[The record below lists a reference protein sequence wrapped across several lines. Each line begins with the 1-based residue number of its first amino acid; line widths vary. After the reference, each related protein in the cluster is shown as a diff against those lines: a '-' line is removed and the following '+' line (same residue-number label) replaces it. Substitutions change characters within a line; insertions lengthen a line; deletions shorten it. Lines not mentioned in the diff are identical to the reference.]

1 MFNDLVGTMPNRDP
15 AEEQA
20 RQIIERLGLGGQI
33 PAFNQSLPQ
42 TGGYGGPATPM
53 PGMSQQP
60 AYTGGLTPEQSAM
73 VMGATDTPEQ
83 QAYGMVNRLLG
94 STQADAFANR
104 DKNAAY
110 NMISNHPALGQAQ
123 ADAFMNRG
131 TVNRQPDYYGLGA
144 GLIPNYDEFY
154 LKGTWGGLSSKPGP
168 GENQNMMAD
177 RPAPN
182 LGAGLRG
189 WGSADPVPSTRPPVV
204 TQQSGAGVPGWMTD
218 DAVSRP
224 SGIVGN
230 AINQMLPPGWESV
243 VNTPLQAQPSPQQAQ
258 VSPQMSPQNT
268 GPGFFGQLGIDAT
281 NSIRQNPLNQAIDDI
296 TSGVIKTNAD
306 YQNQLANSNVPSAVA
321 IASTGTIDTGIGAS
335 EAARGG
341 AWGGIQGNPF
351 YMGERPAPGHQL
363 GYTGSFMGSSRG
375 WTDDSEGR
383 AWDARAARNLEIN
396 RMLGNQELGRQA
408 NATDAFRTMMNVDQ
422 RRESSLDRK
431 EGKMWDTISKT
442 PEGQRKG
449 IIAKG
454 ILEGVI
460 PQDVGKGMMV
470 DEVLKRSTTGT
481 RSKEGVINMPAFLAK
496 LQSEWD
502 PTTMDGNL
510 LIEKLQALGVT
521 PDMVDRYKTDPAV
534 GAFAQRL
541 LGPPVVRK
549 TYGLEALGNN
559 MSQGLSGIGSKL
571 SRLIY
576 GE

>member
-53 PGMSQQP
+53 PYFGGRGPEIASPNGTQSLVDPMTPRNSMQL
-60 AYTGGLTPEQSAM
+60 GGLTPQQSAM
-73 VMGATDTPEQ
+73 VMGATGSPEQ

-144 GLIPNYDEFY
+144 GVMSNYTPPEDPAGPSYSERDLSLTKIRPRNQPQGRFSTLDGLVGDLPTPPPIPDINA
-154 LKGTWGGLSSKPGP
+154 LSS
-168 GENQNMMAD
+168 
-177 RPAPN
+177 
-182 LGAGLRG
+182 GA
-189 WGSADPVPSTRPPVV
+189 V
-204 TQQSGAGVPGWMTD
+204 SGA
-218 DAVSRP
+218 A
-224 SGIVGN
+224 
-230 AINQMLPPGWESV
+230 A
-243 VNTPLQAQPSPQQAQ
+243 
-258 VSPQMSPQNT
+258 
-268 GPGFFGQLGIDAT
+268 GPIG
-281 NSIRQNPLNQAIDDI
+281 
-296 TSGVIKTNAD
+296 TNAA
-306 YQNQLANSNVPSAVA
+306 YQAALANAGVSGAV
-321 IASTGTIDTGIGAS
+321 GGINAMQLINDGRGAS

-375 WTDDSEGR
+375 WVDDSEGR

-408 NATDAFRTMMNVDQ
+408 NATDALRTMLNVDQ
-422 RRESSLDRK
+422 RREASMDRK
-431 EGKMWDTISKT
+431 EGKTWDIINKT

-449 IIAKG
+449 ILIKG
-454 ILEGVI
+454 MQEGVI
-460 PQDVGKGMMV
+460 PQEAGKGMLV
-470 DEVLKRSTTGT
+470 DEVLKRATTGT
-481 RSKEGVINMPAFLAK
+481 RSKDGVINIPAFLAK
-496 LQSEWD
+496 LQAEWD
-502 PTTMDGNL
+502 PAIMDGNM
-510 LIEKLQALGVT
+510 LIDRFHALGIT
-521 PDMVDRYKTDPAV
+521 PDMIDKYKDDPAV
-534 GAFAQRL
+534 GNFAKSV
-541 LGPPVVRK
+541 LGPPK
-549 TYGLEALGNN
+549 IQDNA
-559 MSQGLSGIGSKL
+559 IGSAFKGIQKL
-571 SRLIY
+571 LY
-576 GE
+576 

>member
-1 MFNDLVGTMPNRDP
+1 MLNTLIGTMPNRDP

-20 RQIIERLGLGGQI
+20 RQIIERLGLSGQI
-33 PAFNQSLPQ
+33 PAFNESLPQ
-42 TGGYGGPATPM
+42 TGGYGAPATPM
-53 PGMSQQP
+53 PGMNQQS
-60 AYTGGLTPEQSAM
+60 AYTGGLTPQQSAM
-73 VMGATDTPEQ
+73 VMDATAQPEQ
-83 QAYGMVNRLLG
+83 QAYDMVNRLLG

-110 NMISNHPALGQAQ
+110 NMIANHPALGQAQ

-131 TVNRQPDYYGLGA
+131 KVNRLGDMEGVIGTNAQYQNGIANGYTGGGDFEMPQQKQVATASPTDYYGLGSGFVA
-144 GLIPNYDEFY
+144 AN
-154 LKGTWGGLSSKPGP
+154 
-168 GENQNMMAD
+168 
-177 RPAPN
+177 PAPEKPYMN
-182 LGAGLRG
+182 DGR
-189 WGSADPVPSTRPPVV
+189 
-204 TQQSGAGVPGWMTD
+204 
-218 DAVSRP
+218 
-224 SGIVGN
+224 
-230 AINQMLPPGWESV
+230 
-243 VNTPLQAQPSPQQAQ
+243 
-258 VSPQMSPQNT
+258 
-268 GPGFFGQLGIDAT
+268 
-281 NSIRQNPLNQAIDDI
+281 
-296 TSGVIKTNAD
+296 
-306 YQNQLANSNVPSAVA
+306 
-321 IASTGTIDTGIGAS
+321 GAS
-335 EAARGG
+335 EVERGG

-396 RMLGNQELGRQA
+396 RMLGNQDIARQA
-408 NATDAFRTMMNVDQ
+408 NATDALRTMLNVDQ
-422 RRESSLDRK
+422 RREYSLDRK

-454 ILEGVI
+454 IQEGVI
-460 PQDVGKGMMV
+460 PQDVGRGMMV

-502 PTTMDGNL
+502 PNTMDGTL

-521 PDMVDRYKTDPAV
+521 PDMVDRYKTDPTV

-541 LGPPVVRK
+541 LGPPVIK
-549 TYGLEALGNN
+549 KEYGLNAVINN
-559 MSQGLSGIGSKL
+559 VPQDLSAIRSKL

>member
-53 PGMSQQP
+53 PGMSQQS

-73 VMGATDTPEQ
+73 VMGATDNPEQ

-110 NMISNHPALGQAQ
+110 NMIANHPALGQAQ
-123 ADAFMNRG
+123 ADSFMNRG
-131 TVNRQPDYYGLGA
+131 TVNRQPDFYGLGA

-154 LKGTWGGLSSKPGP
+154 LKGTWGGLSSKPAP

-182 LGAGLRG
+182 LGSGLRG
-189 WGSADPVPSTRPPVV
+189 WGSADPVTSTRPPVV

-230 AINQMLPPGWESV
+230 AISQMLPPGWESV
-243 VNTPLQAQPSPQQAQ
+243 VNTPLQAQPSPQQVQ
-258 VSPQMSPQNT
+258 VPPQST
-268 GPGFFGQLGIDAT
+268 GPGFFGQLGTDAT
-281 NSIRQNPLNQAIDDI
+281 NYMKQGPWNKFIDDV

-306 YQNQLANSNVPSAVA
+306 YQNQLANSSVPSA
-321 IASTGTIDTGIGAS
+321 GKIDDGRGAS
-335 EAARGG
+335 EIARGG

-396 RMLGNQELGRQA
+396 RMLGNQDIARQA
-408 NATDAFRTMMNVDQ
+408 NATDALRTMMNVDQ
-422 RRESSLDRK
+422 RREASLDRK
-431 EGKMWDTISKT
+431 EGKTWEIINKT

-449 IIAKG
+449 LLIKG
-454 ILEGVI
+454 MQDGVI
-460 PQDVGKGMMV
+460 PPEAGKGMLI
-470 DEVLKRSTTGT
+470 DEVLKRSITGT
-481 RSKEGVINMPAFLAK
+481 RSKDGVIDMPAFLAK
-496 LQSEWD
+496 LQAEWD
-502 PTTMDGNL
+502 PAIMDGNM
-510 LIEKLQALGVT
+510 LIDRFHALGIT
-521 PDMVDRYKTDPAV
+521 PDMIDKYKDDPAV
-534 GAFAQRL
+534 GQFARRL
-541 LGPPVVRK
+541 LGPPVIQEGGVNRAFK
-549 TYGLEALGNN
+549 GIQELLYGG
-559 MSQGLSGIGSKL
+559 
-571 SRLIY
+571 
-576 GE
+576 

>member
-60 AYTGGLTPEQSAM
+60 AYTGGLTPQQSAM
-73 VMGATDTPEQ
+73 VMDATAQPEQ

-110 NMISNHPALGQAQ
+110 GMIANHPALGQAQ

-154 LKGTWGGLSSKPGP
+154 LNGTWGSLSRKPAP

-182 LGAGLRG
+182 LGSGLRG
-189 WGSADPVPSTRPPVV
+189 WGAADPVPSTRPPVV

-218 DAVSRP
+218 DAVATP
-224 SGIVGN
+224 SGVVGN
-230 AINQMLPPGWESV
+230 AIRQMLPPGFESV
-243 VNTPLQAQPSPQQAQ
+243 VNTPLQTQPAPQQ
-258 VSPQMSPQNT
+258 PQAT
-268 GPGFFGQLGIDAT
+268 GPGFFGQLGEAAT
-281 NSIRQNPLNQAIDDI
+281 NYLKQGPWNKFIDDV

-306 YQNQLANSNVPSAVA
+306 YQSQVANANVPSA
-321 IASTGTIDTGIGAS
+321 GKIDDGRGAS
-335 EAARGG
+335 ETARGG

-408 NATDAFRTMMNVDQ
+408 NNTDLMRTMLNVEQ
-422 RRESSLDRK
+422 HREASRDRATNAFWSNLEKTPAGDRAKNLRDAEARGLIPKEIAGPAIIADTVRSAARGNTDK
-431 EGKMWDTISKT
+431 EGKVTKLREFMAGLQSRFDPNTMDKSELI
-442 PEGQRKG
+442 RKIQEMG
-449 IIAKG
+449 IDPNEI
-454 ILEGVI
+454 
-460 PQDVGKGMMV
+460 
-470 DEVLKRSTTGT
+470 
-481 RSKEGVINMPAFLAK
+481 AK
-496 LQSEWD
+496 LQDD
-502 PTTMDGNL
+502 PT
-510 LIEKLQALGVT
+510 
-521 PDMVDRYKTDPAV
+521 V
-534 GAFAQRL
+534 GSLAKSI
-541 LGPPVVRK
+541 LGPPVIH
-549 TYGLEALGNN
+549 TGLITR
-559 MSQGLSGIGSKL
+559 GINSISDYLFGK
-571 SRLIY
+571 
-576 GE
+576 